1 MSIMMSLRMVRSVP
15 TSCALVL
22 CVLAAQ
28 SMSPA
33 SAATRNVANCN
44 DSGAGSLRNAVAIA
58 ASGDTIDLAA
68 LACNRI
74 TLTSGRIDVPQDDL
88 TLVGPS
94 SLALTIDGNLQDRV
108 FEHAGAGTLR
118 VQRLSIAR
126 GRTVTWHVYGG
137 CIYSAGDVR
146 LYRARVHHCVADTP
160 NPDAP
165 GGYGG
170 GVYANGTVTLS
181 YSSAFNNIAEIRGGA
196 IWAEE
201 VVLDHSTLYE
211 NRALRGGGFY
221 ARSNAT
227 LDDSVVRSNRARGS
241 GGGFLMECGGG
252 PDFRCRLTI
261 RGSTISANRAP
272 REAAFYAGITHRVLI
287 RQSTITGNVANQ
299 TSVAHLP
306 SIGRGYWGYVRI
318 YNSTITSN
326 HEQPQAGDT
335 CAGAIALNGETLL
348 ESTIVAGNT
357 CSLGDKDI
365 GGDGNFYS
373 VTGSHNIIGHSDIPI
388 PDDTILATDP
398 RLAPLAHNGGATPTR
413 RPLADSPALDRGSNV
428 LNFSYDQRG
437 PGFPRVQGAFPEIGA
452 VEH

>member
-1 MSIMMSLRMVRSVP
+1 MSSTTLRRQLRSVFGAC
-15 TSCALVL
+15 TLAL
-22 CVLAAQ
+22 CVLAVQ
-28 SMSPA
+28 SFAPA
-33 SAATRNVANCN
+33 AAAVHSVANCN
-44 DSGAGSLRNAVAIA
+44 DAGTGSLRDAVAIA

-74 TLTSGRIDVPQDDL
+74 TLTSGQIDVPQDDL
-88 TLVGPS
+88 TLVGPG

-108 FEHAGAGTLR
+108 FWHERHGTLR

-126 GRTVTWHVYGG
+126 GRSVARGPYGG

-160 NPDAP
+160 NPGAS
-165 GGYGG
+165 GGYGA
-170 GVYANGTVTLS
+170 GVYANRTVTLS
-181 YSSAFNNIAEIRGGA
+181 YSSAFNNIAETLGGA

-201 VVLDHSTLYE
+201 VVLDHSKLYE
-211 NRALRGGGFY
+211 NRALWGGGFY

-241 GGGFLMECGGG
+241 GGGFLLECGGG

-272 REAAFYAGITHRVLI
+272 REAAFYAGFTHRVLI
-287 RQSTITGNVANQ
+287 RQSTITGNVANH
-299 TSVAHLP
+299 TIARLP
-306 SIGRGYWGYVRI
+306 AIDRAYWSYVRI

-335 CAGAIALNGETLL
+335 CAGAIALKGETLL

-365 GGDGNFYS
+365 GGDGNSYS
-373 VTGSHNIIGHSDIPI
+373 VTGSHNIIGHSDVPI

-428 LNFSYDQRG
+428 LNLAYDQRG
-437 PGFPRVQGAFPEIGA
+437 PGFPRVQGAFAEIGA
-452 VEH
+452 IER